1 MTAYLILFLE
11 EIIDPVEMAAYGRKA
26 RGAPNSTAKPL
37 VVYGRKVVMEGP
49 DLEGVAMLAFD
60 SMEAARDWY
69 HSPHYQAALRH
80 RLRGARSRVVI
91 VDGNDVS

>member
-11 EIIDPVEMAAYGRKA
+11 EIVDPDEMAAYGRKA

-60 SMEAARDWY
+60 SLDAARAWY
-69 HSPHYQAALRH
+69 GSAHYQAALPH

-91 VDGNDVS
+91 VEGSDAT